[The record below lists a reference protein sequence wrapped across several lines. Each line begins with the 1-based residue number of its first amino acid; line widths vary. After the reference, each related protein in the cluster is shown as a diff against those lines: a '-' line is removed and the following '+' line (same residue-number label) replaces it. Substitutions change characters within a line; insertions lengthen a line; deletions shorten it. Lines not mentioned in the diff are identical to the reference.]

1 MSGSLPSPFGDTNI
15 LYKGISGAGLLG
27 NEALIADTQSKL
39 GQLDINRQTLGLEQ
53 RKLDLQQAGGQSIL
67 DSLTGGGGTA
77 APADVTP
84 FEQQMGSAEGGSDPT
99 AVNKQ
104 GYAGQFQF
112 GAGRLA
118 DLGLYTPAPGE
129 DLKSNQWKGQFH
141 IAPYNVSTL
150 QDFLNNP
157 AAQHAA
163 FTAHVANIDNAI
175 NNTPGADKFDR
186 NGLRAV
192 AHLGGVGGMQAFIQ
206 SGGNLNSADSNGTTL
221 QQYYRKFAA
230 GGPALLQKS
239 FGSVHG
245 PGGPPSNL
253 PAVQPGGN
261 VSTAWVDPN
270 APPATAP
277 PPFNPNAG
285 PRVAGASPASPPLPG
300 YPPQVSDANGIA
312 VPTPVRMPDPGAAP
326 VQTSA
331 ADASVPV
338 APSPIALRTGGTDVA
353 GPGAGPD
360 ALPPVDAP
368 NRMYQTGLPGI
379 TIGANPLAPSATT
392 GAPPGTATAAAAS
405 APGTA
410 PPAGTAPPGGAAR
423 PPVLTPPPALPR
435 AIPPPQVLPSGLT
448 AADTR
453 IVAGMV
459 QSGTPTATVA
469 QFIESAKQR
478 NTALQQ
484 QYLSNSAAVDQAN
497 FARQQWYTE
506 QQQKTGWE
514 DAGNGMIHNKY
525 TGETKY
531 AGPPTPR
538 IGRDESGR
546 QFEVLPGGEMR
557 YLTDNPSGVTGT
569 GDDASAL
576 RLMNEIGPKK
586 AAADAGTGP
595 PLTPQEQANYE
606 SAVEIYRQP
615 TIVKDENTGS
625 NVKIYKRDLP
635 GYLPPPSSGSMTGG
649 TGPQQLTPGMTPAQ
663 RAAET
668 ELGKDF
674 ATTDKKSYDAAN
686 TSLGML
692 TSANNAADI
701 MNRTPGGWT
710 ATGPGANTRLE
721 LASHINQL
729 SGLFGGKP
737 VVDPA
742 AIGEWEALNKQT
754 KLMGM
759 QVVNNY
765 FGGSREAASIINGAT
780 TAVPN
785 AENSY
790 LGFRMVSSGIE
801 QDLQRQRELYQFK
814 ARQLAAGK
822 PLATAE
828 VEFNKQNP
836 VQNYTQRAIANAVPD
851 DIVAHLTANP
861 DTVAAFDKHFGRG
874 IGEFILKGGRT
885 GMGASAGAQAGG

>member
-1 MSGSLPSPFGDTNI
+1 MPQFTPWNVPSPAPNV
-15 LYKGISGAGLLG
+15 LYNPAAVDQS
-27 NEALIADTQSKL
+27 IADTQSKL

-53 RKLDLQQAGGQSIL
+53 RKLDLQQAGGKSIL

-270 APPATAP
+270 APVVPTATAP

-360 ALPPVDAP
+360 ALPAVPAP

-392 GAPPGTATAAAAS
+392 GAPPGTATAAAAP

-423 PPVLTPPPALPR
+423 PTVLTPPPALPR

-469 QFIESAKQR
+469 TFIESAKQR

-484 QYLSNSAAVDQAN
+484 QYLTNQAAVDQAN
-497 FARQQWYTE
+497 YQRQRDAQADAIARQTAARQGMPEGYVP
-506 QQQKTGWE
+506 
-514 DAGNGMIHNKY
+514 DANGNPVRM
-525 TGETKY
+525 
-531 AGPPTPR
+531 
-538 IGRDESGR
+538 
-546 QFEVLPGGEMR
+546 PG
-557 YLTDNPSGVTGT
+557 
-569 GDDASAL
+569 
-576 RLMNEIGPKK
+576 
-586 AAADAGTGP
+586 
-595 PLTPQEQANYE
+595 
-606 SAVEIYRQP
+606 
-615 TIVKDENTGS
+615 
-625 NVKIYKRDLP
+625 
-635 GYLPPPSSGSMTGG
+635 LPPPAVPANYMWDDKKDSFIDTTGQHPPVTPRPGPITVLPDGSVAQPKPGG
-649 TGPQQLTPGMTPAQ
+649 GMTILQPA
-663 RAAET
+663 
-668 ELGKDF
+668 
-674 ATTDKKSYDAAN
+674 
-686 TSLGML
+686 
-692 TSANNAADI
+692 
-701 MNRTPGGWT
+701 
-710 ATGPGANTRLE
+710 
-721 LASHINQL
+721 
-729 SGLFGGKP
+729 
-737 VVDPA
+737 DPA
-742 AIGEWEALNKQT
+742 AIALRKAAEAQGTETGQNAA
-754 KLMGM
+754 KL
-759 QVVNNY
+759 VTV
-765 FGGSREAASIINGAT
+765 
-780 TAVPN
+780 
-785 AENSY
+785 
-790 LGFRMVSSGIE
+790 
-801 QDLQRQRELYQFK
+801 
-814 ARQLAAGK
+814 LAAQGQNANNAINNIDDGVNQIAQAAAGNLHTGYFAPWIGTIAAAAK
-822 PLATAE
+822 SLGGDDLARLATGVDPGAVGNLQSAE
-828 VEFNKQNP
+828 KMLGIVSGKILDQVLGKGQMTDAKIEHFIHTQPGISTDPQALARVLNWARTQFVYEHEMSKAAMADVSPGGTLPLNWQAKYYQQHGFGPLYNP
-836 VQNYTQRAIANAVPD
+836 
-851 DIVAHLTANP
+851 
-861 DTVAAFDKHFGRG
+861 
-874 IGEFILKGGRT
+874 RT
-885 GMGASAGAQAGG
+885 GEMGQPDGQSPPREPPAPVPPVWSPTTSSVPRVAGTTYTTPKGPLKWTGTGWVSP